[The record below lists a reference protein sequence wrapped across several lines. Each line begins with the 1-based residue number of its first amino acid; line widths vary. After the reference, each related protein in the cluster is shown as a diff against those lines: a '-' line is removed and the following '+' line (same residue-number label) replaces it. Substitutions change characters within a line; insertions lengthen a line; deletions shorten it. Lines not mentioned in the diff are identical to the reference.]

1 MNDERNREYFADTFS
16 EIEAPSALVGKV
28 LNMTANN
35 EKKARPKIVK
45 KVVIIAAV
53 LTLILTATLVTV
65 ATYKVDF
72 NRDVMFGNKV
82 DDTFYDPIYGHVDG
96 TDGVL
101 AGDDGNGIVI
111 GGKIKEEFKHYLA
124 PLPDEE
130 FIFDIPNI
138 IDPEQIALPEDFEL
152 WRVDGITLDERE
164 EELGVKLSSNATFFY
179 QGGKTRKEGIDQD
192 FWTRGVWIYLQELY
206 DESEL
211 VIVHDGELYHE
222 QTDDGRV
229 DIYYYDSFKNEY
241 SLHRSYLFVGEKYKV
256 MMKSWASLLD
266 QEGDYSYVEENTLT
280 VEEIKAIAE
289 SIDNMFYP
297 E

>member
-1 MNDERNREYFADTFS
+1 MNDERNREYFKDTFS
-16 EIEAPSALVGKV
+16 EIKAPSALVGKV

-35 EKKARPKIVK
+35 ENKARPKVVK
-45 KVVIIAAV
+45 KVVIIAAA
-53 LTLILTATLVTV
+53 LTLVLAATLVTV

-72 NRDVMFGNKV
+72 TRDVMFGNAV

-111 GGKIKEEFKHYLA
+111 GGKIKEEFKHYLT
-124 PLPDEE
+124 PLPNED

-138 IDPEQIALPEDFEL
+138 IDPEKIALPEDFEL
-152 WRVDGITLDERE
+152 YRVEGITLEDRERE
-164 EELGVKLSSNATFFY
+164 FGAKLTSVAY
-179 QGGKTRKEGIDQD
+179 YDYHGGKTRIDGIDQD
-192 FWTRGVWIYLQELY
+192 FWTKGIHIYLQELY
-206 DESEL
+206 NESDL
-211 VIVHDGELYHE
+211 VIAHDGELYHE

-229 DIYYYDSFKNEY
+229 DIYYYDMLKEDRCLY
-241 SLHRSYLFVGEKYKV
+241 RQYLFVGEKYKV
-256 MMKSWASLLD
+256 MMISWASLFD

-297 E
+297 N